1 MSADERVGS
10 ESRARLAA
18 DLAVLGGRLALERF
32 HRVHASSKRDGAVAA
47 DADLAIQDTLGR
59 EIARLFPA
67 DGLGGDEPG
76 EDTRRSHARY
86 AWVLGPVDDTS
97 NFARGMPGFAV
108 SVGVLR
114 GGMPFAGAVY
124 DPVARWLFTGCAGR
138 GAWLN
143 DRPLRARPEAVVG
156 PSLFAART
164 PWAAGVPPYADS
176 WMRRYGVRRFGSTAL
191 HLCYVALGGLDFV
204 HDDRASLWDIAG
216 AAPVLLEAG
225 GILTTDSGGPLFPLT
240 GAHAAGAPIAL
251 LAGHARA
258 HADAV
263 RDVRAARTPAVT
275 AGASYSGA
283 FTTRGRGFDVP
294 ARRRRAGTRA
304 RRSLS
309 PG

>member
-1 MSADERVGS
+1 MSADERIGS

-32 HRVHASSKRDGAVAA
+32 HRGQAALESDVPMVADT
-47 DADLAIQDTLGR
+47 DAAIHDTLGQ
-59 EIARLFPA
+59 EIARLFPG
-67 DGLGGDEPG
+67 DGLIGDAEPL
-76 EDTRRSHARY
+76 DASPRPRALH
-86 AWVLGPVDDTS
+86 AWVLGRIDDTS

-114 GGMPFAGAVY
+114 ARIPFAGAVY

-143 DRPLRARPEAVVG
+143 DRPLRTPAGADAG
-156 PSLFAART
+156 TALFAART
-164 PWAAGVPPYADS
+164 PWAAGVPEYVNG

-204 HDDRASLWDIAG
+204 HDDRASLSDIAG

-225 GILTTDSGGPLFPLT
+225 GMLTLEAGGPLFPLER
-240 GAHAAGAPIAL
+240 AHAGGAPIAL

-263 RDVRAARTPAVT
+263 RDVRAGHHA
-275 AGASYSGA
+275 
-283 FTTRGRGFDVP
+283 
-294 ARRRRAGTRA
+294 ARRP
-304 RRSLS
+304 SVINS
-309 PG
+309 S